1 MFTHSGGGTKLS
13 MHEKKI
19 YHYESGTRRDA
30 IVRSAIDTF
39 ARYGFRGSTIKRLA
53 RDAGISEAL
62 VYRYFSSKEDLF
74 EAVLDYL
81 VRQAEPVTPENGETL
96 DDRCFLQ
103 KLAEGIYAHYSN
115 HPEEVRILLYAALQ
129 GHSLSRRYYER
140 QLRIY
145 YDLIVERIQKGQ
157 EEGKY
162 REANP
167 EVTARAFL
175 GMLNYHVMVRT
186 LFRDPG
192 SHPDESSW
200 LTEFTRIFFEGLCR

>member
-1 MFTHSGGGTKLS
+1 
-13 MHEKKI
+13 MHKKETC
-19 YHYESGTRRDA
+19 HYEGETRRDA
-30 IVRSAIDTF
+30 IVRSAVETF

-81 VRQAEPVTPENGETL
+81 VRQAEPVTPENAETL
-96 DDRCFLQ
+96 DDRRFLQ

-129 GHSLSRRYYER
+129 GHSLSKRYYER
-140 QLRIY
+140 QVRIY
-145 YDLIVERIQKGQ
+145 YDVIVERIRKGQ
-157 EEGKY
+157 KEGTY
-162 REANP
+162 RAADP

-186 LFRDPG
+186 LFHDPK

-200 LTEFTRIFFEGLCR
+200 LEEFTRIFFEGLCR